1 MMVYLNK
8 EVARLGSIIRDI
20 LDEKETIYFSKRF
33 MQGKRIERI
42 RKSINHLLEAWLWI
56 TSGSFVMEFTHRWKK
71 RKRYS
76 WHPNS
81 IMSISKRW
89 NRGWKW
95 LVTPILIVKFNM

>member
-42 RKSINHLLEAWLWI
+42 RKSINHLLEA
-56 TSGSFVMEFTHRWKK
+56 
-71 RKRYS
+71 
-76 WHPNS
+76 
-81 IMSISKRW
+81 
-89 NRGWKW
+89 
-95 LVTPILIVKFNM
+95 